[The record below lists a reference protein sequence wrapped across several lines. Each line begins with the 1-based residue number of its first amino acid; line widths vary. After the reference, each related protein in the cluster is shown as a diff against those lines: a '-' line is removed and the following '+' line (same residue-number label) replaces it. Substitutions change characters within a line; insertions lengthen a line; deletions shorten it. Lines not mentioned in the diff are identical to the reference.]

1 MPLSKRAKARRRKQR
16 EADDVRLETLADWL
30 EEYMPA
36 SVIDRTRAEH
46 TTGSQRSQDAWELA
60 CDLMPVI
67 TRAWQVPPPP
77 RVPAQPEETTHEGE

>member
-16 EADDVRLETLADWL
+16 EADDVRLETLADWI

-36 SVIDRTRAEH
+36 
-46 TTGSQRSQDAWELA
+46 RSPSDLVQVRKSEEAWDLA

-67 TRAWQVPPPP
+67 KRMWQI
-77 RVPAQPEETTHEGE
+77 PAAAAEETPHEGE